1 MTEQSPKQDDGGVTE
16 ALRTAIDRTLSATGP
31 AAAQTRERAGELVDE
46 IARRGQ
52 EARDEIT
59 RRGQGAQAELAR
71 QLESLE
77 TRLASIEEL
86 LRGFRADENAESKDQ
101 SQAKDEA

>member
-1 MTEQSPKQDDGGVTE
+1 MSEDTPKDDEGGVAE
-16 ALRTAIDRTLSATGP
+16 ALRTAIERTLSATAP

-52 EARDEIT
+52 EARDEIA
-59 RRGQGAQAELAR
+59 RRGQGAQAELSR

-77 TRLASIEEL
+77 KRLSSIEEL
-86 LRGFRADENAESKDQ
+86 LRGSRGESQPPPEGK

>member
-1 MTEQSPKQDDGGVTE
+1 MSEKTPESDDGRVGD
-16 ALRTAIDRTLSATGP
+16 ALRAAIDRTLAATAP

-52 EARDEIT
+52 DARDEIA

-71 QLESLE
+71 QLETLE
-77 TRLASIEEL
+77 ERLASIEEL
-86 LRGFRADENAESKDQ
+86 LRGFRHDPPPDADPK
-101 SQAKDEA
+101 AKDEG